1 MAGINFL
8 YYCSLQDIKDNILNL
23 VLTGTSAK
31 LTAKVLRRATSKAY
45 GELNAALKKGGYS
58 VPVTNSIKTLT
69 TGAKTASD
77 DPVVIGVTA
86 GEGSNFPIGST
97 VRIHGLLTTSSQY
110 EDEFVGI
117 ILIATDDITVEFLE
131 DGYNLGATME
141 LCTEG
146 FLYLRNCLS
155 IGAASKAAQGLLV
168 KDIEASSNLDRM
180 LDQWNKCLEE
190 IRKGEVE
197 LDGLDKDPTT
207 TFIDTFQTQN
217 TDEEVDP
224 VFEREMDH

>member
-58 VPVTNSIKTLT
+58 VPVTNSVKTLT
-69 TGAKTASD
+69 TGAESASD
-77 DPVVIGVTA
+77 DPVVIAVTT
-86 GEGSNFPIGST
+86 GEGSNFFIGAT
-97 VRIHGLLTTSSQY
+97 VRIHGLFTTDSQY

-117 ILIATDDITVEFLE
+117 ILIATDNITVEFLE
-131 DGYNLGATME
+131 DGYDAGATME

-146 FLYLRNCLS
+146 FLYLRNCLA
-155 IGAASKAAQGLLV
+155 IGAAAKSIQGFLI
-168 KDIEASSNLDRM
+168 KDVEANSNLDRM
-180 LDQWNKCLEE
+180 LDQWTKCLDDLRGGE
-190 IRKGEVE
+190 IE
-197 LDGLDKDPTT
+197 LDGLDKDSTT
-207 TFIDTFQTQN
+207 TFIETQQTQN
-217 TDEEVDP
+217 PDDRADAI
-224 VFEREMDH
+224 FKREMAH